1 MRSARV
7 ILLTNNQ
14 KVRIV
19 RRKFRLSKRESVL
32 SALCAVFFLANVGAI
47 GNGGR
52 RRAKEMVCASNLR
65 RWAAVLFAYVEDHH
79 GYFMDRGDATHWPE
93 ALGPYYGNRRLL
105 LCPEARR
112 TYAEGALNPYLAW
125 EYEDWRDD
133 NVYRGSYV
141 INLWLAYYSDGDRYW
156 GTPYASCASSV
167 PMMLDGQWKDME
179 PYPEDQPPVNEG
191 DMWTPNAEE
200 MRRACLNRHNGV
212 NAVFM
217 DGSVRKVGL
226 KHLWV
231 QWWYRGWEEDL
242 AQVGFPDWPEW
253 MSNFPDP

>member
-1 MRSARV
+1 M
-7 ILLTNNQ
+7 
-14 KVRIV
+14 
-19 RRKFRLSKRESVL
+19 KRASVL
-32 SALCAVFFLANVGAI
+32 TRRDFLVTAVCVFVVVTNLGGI
-47 GNGGR
+47 GNSGR

-65 RWAAVLFAYVEDHH
+65 RWGTVLFAYAEDHH
-79 GYFMDRGDATHWPE
+79 GYFMDQRGTNIWPG
-93 ALGPYYGNRRLL
+93 AVWPYYYVNRRLL
-105 LCPEARR
+105 LCPEARK
-112 TYAEGALNPYLAW
+112 TPSEGGVNPHMAW
-125 EYEDWRDD
+125 EVETEGGYIRS
-133 NVYRGSYV
+133 SYV
-141 INLWLAYYSDGDRYW
+141 INLWLANYSYGDGYW
-156 GTPYASCASSV
+156 RTPYVSCPSRI
-167 PMMLDGQWKDME
+167 PMMADGQWKDMQ

-242 AQVGFPDWPEW
+242 AQVGFPAWPEW
-253 MSNFPDP
+253 MSNFPEP

>member
-1 MRSARV
+1 M
-7 ILLTNNQ
+7 
-14 KVRIV
+14 
-19 RRKFRLSKRESVL
+19 KRA
-32 SALCAVFFLANVGAI
+32 SALTKRDFLVTAVCVFIVVTNLGGI

-65 RWAAVLFAYVEDHH
+65 RWAAVLFAYVEDHQ
-79 GYFMDRGDATHWPE
+79 GYFFMDRGDAVYWPGTI
-93 ALGPYYGNRRLL
+93 ASYCGDRKLF
-105 LCPEARR
+105 LCPEARK
-112 TYAEGALNPYLAW
+112 TYLEGGVNPHMAW
-125 EYEDWRDD
+125 EVETEGGYIRS
-133 NVYRGSYV
+133 SYV

-156 GTPYASCASSV
+156 RTPYASCASSV
-167 PMMLDGQWKDME
+167 PMMADGQWKDME

-231 QWWYRGWEEDL
+231 QWWYRGWEDDL
-242 AQVGFPDWPEW
+242 AQVGLPDWPEW
-253 MSNFPDP
+253 MSNFPEPPWPM